1 MARLPLSNSPGRMAL
16 GNVIAGDPARMAPES
31 EIDYRPGS
39 GAQVAAARGPSNS
52 V

>member
-1 MARLPLSNSPGRMAL
+1 MARLPLSNSPVRMAL
-16 GNVIAGDPARMAPES
+16 GNVIAGHPARMAPES
-31 EIDYRPGS
+31 EIDYRLGS